1 MCHFAFLMPP
11 PAAGREK
18 SFLVWNRPGLSRLI
32 LRRRNPASRTV
43 ATEAARRKFRAAFL
57 YSDGRAAMNDIPR
70 QTTEPT
76 IITVGELKAELS
88 RWQDNAAVTFRCPL
102 QSQDFRFYRIQTPS
116 NDVVQ
121 IELNQYPETP
131 PVLP

>member
-1 MCHFAFLMPP
+1 MPP

-18 SFLVWNRPGLSRLI
+18 SFLAWNRPGLLRLI
-32 LRRRNPASRTV
+32 LRRRNPAGPTV

-88 RWQDNAAVTFRCPL
+88 RWQDNAAVTF
-102 QSQDFRFYRIQTPS
+102 
-116 NDVVQ
+116 
-121 IELNQYPETP
+121 
-131 PVLP
+131 